1 MMKYYLLIVLILAA
15 RFLTGCGDNDQ
26 PADVQERPVDSQMVA
41 EHVDPSTKFP
51 QQVVVDT
58 TAVNKNFVDD
68 ALGRTE
74 ETISLAELALQQGAN
89 ATVKQV
95 AQVIA
100 DDQHAMH
107 RRLLELAKDEKR
119 PDTGR
124 RFSDGSYEELKKL
137 AGAAFDRQWVEK
149 MVTRNAADVSRF
161 AAESGAGKNKGVRKF
176 ADEALPKLKAHQQ
189 QLESCRVKLQ

>member
-1 MMKYYLLIVLILAA
+1 MKYYALIVLIMATGM
-15 RFLTGCGDNDQ
+15 LTGCGGDGQ
-26 PADVQERPVDSQMVA
+26 PDVQERPVDSQMVA

-58 TAVNKNFVDD
+58 TAANKNFVDD

-124 RFSDGSYEELKKL
+124 RFSDGSYEELKNL

-149 MVTRNAADVSRF
+149 MVTRNAADISRF
-161 AAESGAGKNKGVRKF
+161 AAESDAAKNKGVRKF

>member
-1 MMKYYLLIVLILAA
+1 MKYYALIVLIMATGILA
-15 RFLTGCGDNDQ
+15 GCGGDRQ
-26 PADVQERPVDSQMVA
+26 PDVQERPVDSQMVA

-58 TAVNKNFVDD
+58 TAANKNFVDD
-68 ALGRTE
+68 ELGRTE

-89 ATVKQV
+89 TTVKQV

-124 RFSDGSYEELKKL
+124 RFSDGSYEELKNL

-149 MVTRNAADVSRF
+149 MVARNAADISRF
-161 AAESGAGKNKGVRKF
+161 AAESDAAKNKGVRKF
-176 ADEALPKLKAHQQ
+176 ADEALSKLKAHQQ